1 LGQKSVYASWEKWL
15 TWDEM
20 LTLVVCLSLDLLEYL
35 IPIMMTPIYGDMVD
49 IVGIVFAFIFFN
61 WYGIIP
67 MIELIPGFDI
77 LPLYT
82 ITWITWYLQSSS
94 VKKRRVKAELESWR

>member
-1 LGQKSVYASWEKWL
+1 MGQKTVNAPWEKWL

-20 LTLVVCLSLDLLEYL
+20 MTLVVCLSLDLLEYL
-35 IPIMMTPIYGDMVD
+35 IPMMMTPIYGDMVD
-49 IVGIVFAFIFFN
+49 LVGIVFAFIFFN

-94 VKKRRVKAELESWR
+94 VKKRRIKAELENWR

>member
-1 LGQKSVYASWEKWL
+1 LNTPWGRGL

-20 LTLVVCLSLDLLEYL
+20 LTLAVCLSLDLIEYL
-35 IPIMMTPIYGDMVD
+35 IPLMMTPIYGDMVD
-49 IVGIVFAFIFFN
+49 LVGIAFAFIYFS

-67 MIELIPGFDI
+67 MLELIPGFDI

-82 ITWITWYLQSSS
+82 ITWITWYVQSSS
-94 VKKRRVKAELESWR
+94 VKKKQLQAELESWR